1 MSVTT
6 RGGGAHK
13 KPVIDS
19 AKEIFA
25 YTPFTLAHAVALV
38 SGFNRSICI
47 DLVQTGEVMEVFVS
61 GHSKEYSPYPKWYRF
76 SNKEDL
82 EMRQPEKKRDRRK

>member
-13 KPVIDS
+13 KPVVNS
-19 AKEIFA
+19 AKEIFG
-25 YTPFTLAHAVALV
+25 YNPFTLANAVALV

-47 DLVQTGEVMEVFVS
+47 DLVQAGELIVERVS
-61 GHSKEYSPYPKWYRF
+61 GYSNEYSPYPQWYKF
-76 SNKEDL
+76 SNKKDFEIK
-82 EMRQPEKKRDRRK
+82 QIPKIRDHRK